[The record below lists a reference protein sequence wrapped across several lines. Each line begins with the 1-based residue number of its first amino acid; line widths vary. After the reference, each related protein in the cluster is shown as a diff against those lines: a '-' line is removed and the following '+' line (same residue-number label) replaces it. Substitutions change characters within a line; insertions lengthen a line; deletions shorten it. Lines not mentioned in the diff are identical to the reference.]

1 MCTHNKRS
9 AIQQK
14 LSCRCPHMGTFFP
27 YTAVHPLL
35 SGRYSQLL
43 PASLLLLC
51 PYPWLQLLQL
61 PAGTAP
67 SQRRRLV
74 MPLLPS
80 CSRSHPALTLPS
92 LCLLLLWLQALRP
105 INDIHEAWLHRTT
118 EQRLYKLEACPD
130 SPKAPRVGSIIALL
144 LHAFLVLLLLALAGA
159 LGALY
164 LRAPEL
170 PQQLLQCAQRALA
183 SKTEGTSSFADGGD
197 VGSGQCGLWPG
208 YPASA

>member
-1 MCTHNKRS
+1 
-9 AIQQK
+9 
-14 LSCRCPHMGTFFP
+14 MGTFYP

-51 PYPWLQLLQL
+51 RYPWLQLLQL

-74 MPLLPS
+74 MPLLPC
-80 CSRSHPALTLPS
+80 CSHSHPALTLPS
-92 LCLLLLWLQALRP
+92 IACCCCLQALRP

-144 LHAFLVLLLLALAGA
+144 LHAFLALLLLALAGA
-159 LGALY
+159 LGTLY

-170 PQQLLQCAQRALA
+170 PQQLLQCAQQALA
-183 SKTEGTSSFADGGD
+183 SPPEGSSSFADSGDGG
-197 VGSGQCGLWPG
+197 SSQCGLWPG
-208 YPASA
+208 YPSAT